1 MKIKSKVS
9 YTLVVFIKEGD
20 KEYTIREKVP
30 GERLDLIKA
39 VAEEY
44 IKEGYE
50 YLIYKEEVS
59 PVKFVL
65 SSERKVEL

>member
-1 MKIKSKVS
+1 MKVKSKVS